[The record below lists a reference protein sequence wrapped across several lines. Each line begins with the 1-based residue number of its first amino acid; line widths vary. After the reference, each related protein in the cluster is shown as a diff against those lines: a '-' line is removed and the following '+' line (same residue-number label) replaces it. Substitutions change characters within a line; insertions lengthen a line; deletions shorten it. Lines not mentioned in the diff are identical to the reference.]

1 LSRYWLTPAY
11 EDGFDEKVANIN
23 DVYKYAAEKAKQG
36 QRFESVDEMTSVQA
50 LERNHPGLPMLPGK
64 VERSEFEY
72 IRHGTLCFTCN
83 FEDATGELVVCTA
96 GKTRNEQDF
105 LEHIKGRVASDLRGS
120 ECHFICDNL
129 NTHMS
134 ESLVCYVAEESDL
147 TIDLVSKANRAFSD
161 PTHRFSLHA
170 QTCFPDEPN
179 RNLV

>member
-1 LSRYWLTPAY
+1 LTPAY